1 LSASTSLDAS
11 TLLSARAVRGAADR
25 ALAAARA
32 GTLLHLL
39 LDATKFEAVAS
50 AIADETRRNYPD
62 LRVPYHSRWRHF
74 ETGGIDR
81 LGAVAARLPGD
92 PAERCRAKIGLAT
105 LSVLLD
111 AGAGPTWRYRE
122 PSTAQ
127 IHGRSEGL
135 AIASL
140 DFVMS
145 GALSRTDGQPWRI
158 ETAPLA
164 FVEDAEIA
172 KAFQVGPDNP
182 MVGLEGRARLIRS
195 AGDVLWNVG
204 LGQLGAVRDRIVER
218 AQGKTIAAPAILE
231 TLLRLFNAIWPG
243 RLKADGLNLG
253 DTWRHPTLGLVPFH
267 KLSQWLSY
275 SLVEPLEEEGFEVVE
290 LDGLTGLPEY
300 RNGGLLIDLGLIRPK
315 AGAWPDEALAVD
327 HPLVVEWRAL
337 TVAALDRLA
346 PMVRERLALDARRF
360 PLAAMLQGG
369 SWSAGR
375 RIARELRADGAP
387 PLRVVSDGT
396 VF

>member
-1 LSASTSLDAS
+1 M
-11 TLLSARAVRGAADR
+11 RGAADR
-25 ALAAARA
+25 AHAAARA
-32 GTLLHLL
+32 GALSHLL
-39 LDATKFEAVAS
+39 LDETKFEAVAS
-50 AIADETRRNYPD
+50 AIAEETRRNYPD

-81 LGAVAARLPGD
+81 LGAVAARLPRD

-122 PSTAQ
+122 PSTAK
-127 IHGRSEGL
+127 IHARSEGL

-195 AGDVLWNVG
+195 ACDVLWNVG

-253 DTWRHPTLGLVPFH
+253 DTWRHPTLGLVPFQ

-337 TVAALDRLA
+337 TVAALDRLV
-346 PMVRERLALDARRF
+346 PMVRERLVLDARRF

-375 RIARELRADGAP
+375 RIAREMRADGAP

>member
-1 LSASTSLDAS
+1 LSAAPTPAAS
-11 TLLSARAVRGAADR
+11 DVLSAAAVRRAADR
-25 ALAAARA
+25 AYGAAEAGSLRHLA
-32 GTLLHLL
+32 
-39 LDATKFEAVAS
+39 LDRSRFEAVAEV
-50 AIADETRRNYPD
+50 IAEETRRNYPD

-74 ETGGIDR
+74 EVGGVDR
-81 LGAVAARLPGD
+81 VGALGARLPND
-92 PAERCRAKIGLAT
+92 SAERCRAKIGLAT

-111 AGAGPTWRYRE
+111 AGAGAAWRYCE
-122 PSTAQ
+122 PSTGRRHA
-127 IHGRSEGL
+127 RSEGL
-135 AIASL
+135 AVASF

-145 GALSRTDGQPWRI
+145 GALSRTQGRPWRI

-172 KAFQVGPDNP
+172 RAFQVGPDNP
-182 MVGLEGRARLIRS
+182 MVGLEGRARLIRA

-204 LGQLGAVRDRIVER
+204 LGELGAVRDRIVER
-218 AQGKTIAAPAILE
+218 AEGKRLAAPAILE

-243 RLKADGLNLG
+243 RLKAEGLNLG
-253 DTWRHPTLGLVPFH
+253 DAWRHPDLGLVPFH

-275 SLVEPLEEEGFEVVE
+275 SLIEPLAEEGFEIVD

-327 HPLVVEWRAL
+327 HPLIVEWRAL
-337 TVAALDRLA
+337 TVALLDRLA
-346 PMVRERLALDARRF
+346 PRVRERLGLDAKFF

-375 RIARELRADGAP
+375 RIARDLRADGRP